1 MLIYF
6 SVLLLYLPQTYCNDE
21 FSSSQEPP
29 LDDNSERIPSYTEL
43 AAEFQKAQSRL
54 LEILKE
60 PRFSWIF
67 DKLSERTAKNSV
79 PSRHS
84 NELKESVKK
93 VEQDDFDPHK
103 RRSLLQANLPI
114 SHLMYQGDMLLTNE
128 QANHIFHP
136 NSSDG
141 NNKEDPKTPETR
153 TKRQA
158 AFTGAAFPMNRWDPT
173 VAISYYFDVS
183 IPPKTR
189 EIIRAAIKFWQDH
202 TCITFKEDG
211 KVTPRVRFFQGPGCL
226 SEVGKDVSGKESQHV
241 SIGPTCSFFAP
252 IAHEIGHVLGM
263 IHTHAR
269 YDRDKNINILYKNV
283 PKSMDDQ
290 FEKETKKTSS
300 THDVPYDYGSIMH
313 YTGYNQQTGKV
324 IMAAK
329 QGKYQHSMGNT
340 YGPIFA
346 DILEINR
353 HYNCED
359 FCLDQVRITCHSKGI
374 VNPKKCSECICPNG
388 FGGDDC
394 SQRAEGEGGAPREC
408 GQTVRATRNYQ
419 TLKGE
424 VEANPNGQLRQAG
437 CHWHIQAPPGMQVEI
452 IMNSTTGKCSNECL
466 YGAVEIKFEDLA
478 RGGARLCCQEHVSDI
493 GPLVSTGELA
503 VVSDYSQQGTRTF
516 TLKYRADMPQ
526 TGMCRDFLG
535 NCPESV
541 DDCERAEFRDSMHM
555 MCPLTCGVCTNE
567 DVTPPPAE
575 DETTIESDVD
585 ATLDQSPRGF
595 GGNGWNPCLDYSSQC
610 RLLRGPLN
618 SYCTDQQYSQYFMMY
633 CPFTCGLCPASQFQ
647 QPDRNYYCHRYRSYC
662 QNGAVAQIC
671 PRTCRVCGGD
681 GDNGGRGQFDPT
693 VTDCVDAID
702 GCAENR
708 DLCSDRALQSSM
720 AQLCAR
726 TCGQCSR
733 PNSQGIRPGQ
743 TGGRGSGGGTGRDPT
758 RGELGIPGS
767 GIRGGDGGGNG
778 LNPLDP
784 TDPYRPDVGDDESES
799 TTVAPEVCEDKR
811 EE

>member
-6 SVLLLYLPQTYCNDE
+6 SVLLLYFPQTYCEDE
-21 FSSSQEPP
+21 FSPSQEQP
-29 LDDNSERIPSYTEL
+29 LGDNSERMPSYTEL

-84 NELKESVKK
+84 NELEESVKQ
-93 VEQDDFDPHK
+93 VEQDDFSPHR

-114 SHLMYQGDMLLTNE
+114 AHLMYQGDMLLTNE
-128 QANHIFHP
+128 QANHIYHP
-136 NSSDG
+136 NSNDG
-141 NNKEDPKTPETR
+141 NNKEDPNTPETR
-153 TKRQA
+153 SKRQA
-158 AFTGAAFPMNRWDPT
+158 AFTGATFPMNRWNPT
-173 VAISYYFDVS
+173 VPISYYFDVS

-189 EIIRAAIKFWQDH
+189 DIIRAAIKFWQDH

-211 KVTPRVRFFQGPGCL
+211 KVTPKVRFFQGPGCL

-241 SIGPTCSFFAP
+241 SIGSTCSFFAP

-269 YDRDKNINILYKNV
+269 YDRDKNIDILYKNV

-290 FEKETKKTSS
+290 FEKETRKTSS
-300 THDVPYDYGSIMH
+300 NHDVPYDYGSIMH

-346 DILEINR
+346 DLLVINR

-359 FCLDQVRITCHSKGI
+359 FCLDQVRITCHNSGI

-394 SQRAEGEGGAPREC
+394 SQRAEGEGGAPKEC

-419 TLKGE
+419 TLKGD

-437 CHWHIQAPPGMQVEI
+437 CHWHIQAPPGMRVEI

-466 YGAVEIKFEDLA
+466 YGAVEIKFENLA

-493 GPLVSTGELA
+493 GPVVSTGEMA

-516 TLKYRADMPQ
+516 TLKYRAVHADPTKVTPPDEDDSDFDNGDIPDMS
-526 TGMCRDFLG
+526 D
-535 NCPESV
+535 E
-541 DDCERAEFRDSMHM
+541 E
-555 MCPLTCGVCTNE
+555 
-567 DVTPPPAE
+567 VTPPPAE
-575 DETTIESDVD
+575 DETTIESNVD
-585 ATLDQSPRGF
+585 ATMEQSPPGI
-595 GGNGWNPCLDYSSQC
+595 GGNGWNPCLDYSDQC
-610 RLLRGPLN
+610 QLLSGPLN
-618 SYCTDQQYSQYFMMY
+618 YYCTDQQYSQYFMMF
-633 CPFTCGLCPASQFQ
+633 CPFTCGLCPATQFPP
-647 QPDRNYYCHRYRSYC
+647 PDRNYYNCINYAPACHRFRSYC

-671 PRTCRVCGGD
+671 PKTCRVCGAD
-681 GDNGGRGQFDPT
+681 GDNGGRGPVDPPI
-693 VTDCVDAID
+693 TDCVDAID
-702 GCAENR
+702 GCAENW
-708 DLCSDRALQSSM
+708 DLCSDRGLQSSM
-720 AQLCAR
+720 SVLCAR

-733 PNSQGIRPGQ
+733 SNSQGLRPGQ
-743 TGGRGSGGGTGRDPT
+743 TGGRGGQVGTGRDPT
-758 RGELGIPGS
+758 RGGIEIPGV
-767 GIRGGDGGGNG
+767 GMGGGGNAQ
-778 LNPLDP
+778 NPFDP
-784 TDPYRPDVGDDESES
+784 NDPYRPDVGDGEDEI
-799 TTVAPEVCEDKR
+799 TTVAPEVCEDRR